1 MERLAGKRDGKI
13 ERNGMGI
20 GLLITFV
27 VGACFGYIMCA
38 VLSANTTDEE
48 WRDLLDEVADR
59 IREECTDKQIDKVE
73 RTCKI
78 ISESSDEVLTESQS
92 E

>member
-59 IREECTDKQIDKVE
+59 HHTIATDSPTADNPEEYRNDHRNKRGGSK
-73 RTCKI
+73 
-78 ISESSDEVLTESQS
+78 S
-92 E
+92 